1 MKVTK
6 INLPKGP
13 CNEYINGSLG
23 KKLYNDY
30 LFEKTFFEVV
40 IEDVDPMSY
49 LYRKMYETV
58 YLRRYYTET
67 SYVPENGIMEM
78 KLSISE
84 AIAFIKNVT
93 PPAFQSRVEELFN
106 SISSIED
113 SLKLFL
119 VEEHSELDYH
129 VGLFRK
135 CTGLNYF
142 ETQSNYSFDRV
153 KLLRS
158 HNPSEPI
165 VDFIHFDNIFDP
177 GNVSLSEIYDGDVY
191 GKESEDW
198 NDGTLYRESTN
209 VNVHLMFNCLRSK
222 ELEIVYDIL
231 TYSKNLPVNVPDV
244 HILNVFKSDQYGYF
258 VELFVEDYDCDSC
271 NTIQTLFKSTYK
283 GILKK

>member
-6 INLPKGP
+6 IIPPTEL
-13 CNEYINGSLG
+13 CNEYINGSLE
-23 KKLYNDY
+23 KKLCNDY
-30 LFEKTFFEVV
+30 LFERIFFTIV
-40 IEDVDPMSY
+40 IEAVDPMSY
-49 LYRKMYETV
+49 LYRKMYETI
-58 YLRRYYTET
+58 YLRRHYTET
-67 SYVPENGIMEM
+67 TNVPEDGIMEM

-84 AIAFIKNVT
+84 AISFIKMAT
-93 PPAFQSRVEELFN
+93 PPKFQPRVEELFN

-142 ETQSNYSFDRV
+142 ETQSNYPLDRV

-158 HNPSEPI
+158 YNPSSPI
-165 VDFIHFDNIFDP
+165 VDFIHFDNIFEP
-177 GNVSLSEIYDGDVY
+177 GNVSLSEIYDGEVY
-191 GKESEDW
+191 SKEVEDW

-222 ELEIVYDIL
+222 ELELVYDIL
-231 TYSKNLPVNVPDV
+231 VFNKNIHLNVSNV
-244 HILNVFKSDQYGYF
+244 HILNVFKSNQYGYF

-271 NTIQTLFKSTYK
+271 DTIQTLFKSTYK